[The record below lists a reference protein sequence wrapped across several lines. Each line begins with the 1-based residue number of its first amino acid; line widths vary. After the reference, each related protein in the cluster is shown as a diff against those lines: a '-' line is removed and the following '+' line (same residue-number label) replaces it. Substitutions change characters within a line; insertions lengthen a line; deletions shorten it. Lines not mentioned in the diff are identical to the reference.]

1 MLVSKAMFL
10 LVSVFYKAINAI
22 VKINII
28 IIITGH
34 QCLLAISRVADFC
47 VSFSLII
54 NPSLQTEKTDL
65 GTIQIMP
72 GARSLV
78 KCLVKRSSV
87 VNCFRKCTLWC
98 KW

>member
-10 LVSVFYKAINAI
+10 LSAVFYKAINVI

-34 QCLLAISRVADFC
+34 QCLLAISHFADFC
-47 VSFSLII
+47 VSFSLVI
-54 NPSLQTEKTDL
+54 NLSLQTEKTDL
-65 GTIQIMP
+65 GTIQMMT

-78 KCLVKRSSV
+78 KRLVK
-87 VNCFRKCTLWC
+87 
-98 KW
+98 